1 RFECSHKNDPYP
13 LSLVKVVLE
22 QIRGASYFTKLDLR
36 STYNNMKVS
45 SPSAVMKCKVP
56 GFKTI
61 KPLLSKNS
69 LEEEERY
76 LFISNSVFSFAW
88 YAVILRN
95 RYLHLTQF
103 IFIVRLWIIDP
114 EEADP
119 AEINNTAVVPS
130 ALSQY
135 ITKQFFN
142 KGQFPEIVLSL
153 SSETFQ
159 IYFTSGWY
167 WEALVPDN
175 HKYNS
180 FFVVGQPVSLWQ
192 QFVASSQ
199 HTFYW
204 AEPAKPYR
212 AQEVPVRLAAGSQ
225 LSVVW
230 GTCAPHRA
238 LLLTDQGIF
247 MTEDSF
253 RTHQEV
259 MVEPG
264 DLHVPPQGY
273 FRVDDAALLENGII
287 FRIGNTLLWRANED
301 RVLRK
306 LEVKLFSEGVIGL
319 KFREHC
325 VDHYPAQNFELATVI
340 TWTSHNLFIGGKSLN
355 LENSNSYFKNTLMP
369 LWPNATILTA
379 SFGSYPTTLA
389 ALVTFT
395 EYVQP
400 LLLTYCEIEGVWGTS
415 PFLTAYRQEDIPKG
429 PFQMMF
435 ISSALSSLLMW
446 NREVILFSFHNDTR
460 WGYLHPINETNLSQA
475 TNGSHIHQVVMD
487 SSLNML
493 VKMENNML
501 FFCKVG
507 MERLVRMHPWTEPGV
522 PAALYLNPEEQFIMI
537 SLEEGRVQAQSYPVR
552 SESRSTTR
560 GDPDSCPFITFTHS
574 MSKLTYY
581 IDKGNCLELWA
592 DVVYPE
598 NKGVNVQLLSNRKQ
612 LLMIKERTYFES
624 VYGVDKKNKTFRI
637 FQEAD
642 YRNVPNYSDLM
653 VQTSGIVSFELL
665 PDQLGNTCE
674 MPKKQISHF
683 HVGCPPNRHI
693 RVAKPW
699 EVPCEMNIFKSYT
712 ISGAVLRNPQQEDL
726 YVEYDWEKFGCVLK
740 MHYKTNFKPELHL
753 YDGDKFVQNVD
764 ANFIVWDKFGRKDY
778 SFNATMHQVACLCE
792 AQTWKKMLA
801 GGSPLEKAWGPE

>member
-1 RFECSHKNDPYP
+1 
-13 LSLVKVVLE
+13 
-22 QIRGASYFTKLDLR
+22 
-36 STYNNMKVS
+36 
-45 SPSAVMKCKVP
+45 MKCKVP

-95 RYLHLTQF
+95 RN
-103 IFIVRLWIIDP
+103 ISENGSRIVRLWIINP

-253 RTHQEV
+253 GTHQEV

-306 LEVKLFSEGVIGL
+306 HEVKLFSEGVRGL

-624 VYGVDKKNKTFRI
+624 VYGVDKKNK
-637 FQEAD
+637 EAD

-726 YVEYDWEKFGCVLK
+726 
-740 MHYKTNFKPELHL
+740 
-753 YDGDKFVQNVD
+753 
-764 ANFIVWDKFGRKDY
+764 
-778 SFNATMHQVACLCE
+778 VACLCE

-801 GGSPLEKAWGPE
+801 GGSPLEKAWGPENYRSCFVLGSGKLGNLNQPYEVMNRSSMNYLTFPSVENTTYVFNVKILDPNYSFCDLQAVFAVQTYGEKIW